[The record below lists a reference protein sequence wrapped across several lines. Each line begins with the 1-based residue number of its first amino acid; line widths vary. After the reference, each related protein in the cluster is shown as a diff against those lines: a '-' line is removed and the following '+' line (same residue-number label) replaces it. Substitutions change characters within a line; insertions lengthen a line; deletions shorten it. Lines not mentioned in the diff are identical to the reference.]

1 MTKSKPCSNGRCV
14 QGLAKCVVARR
25 QDFLCAGD
33 GRNALEIDDFEH
45 RIGRRLE
52 PHQARVRTYRAI
64 ERFGIGKIDVGRL
77 DPGRLAAYQ
86 IEKSSRAAINVI
98 ADHHVRIFFEAV
110 EHGRGCR
117 HAGGEGETRATTF
130 EIGDAALERHARR
143 VLTPRVFKTFVDP
156 GAGLRKSGCRID
168 RRHYGAGRGVILLA
182 GMHATRGEAEG
193 IAVCHRH

>member
-14 QGLAKCVVARR
+14 HGLANVLSHAD

-77 DPGRLAAYQ
+77 DPG
-86 IEKSSRAAINVI
+86 
-98 ADHHVRIFFEAV
+98 
-110 EHGRGCR
+110 
-117 HAGGEGETRATTF
+117 
-130 EIGDAALERHARR
+130 
-143 VLTPRVFKTFVDP
+143 
-156 GAGLRKSGCRID
+156 
-168 RRHYGAGRGVILLA
+168 
-182 GMHATRGEAEG
+182 
-193 IAVCHRH
+193 